1 MNADDII
8 QEFKKN
14 AELTITAEIALKGAI
29 TGVLEKACGGK
40 SNRYL
45 VLKVLTGKTSSKLLT
60 ENEWYALMCLVQPCK
75 PLGGHWHSARDTELE
90 QMCQIL
96 LRKAVYQPGQLQI
109 PF

>member
-1 MNADDII
+1 MNADEII

-14 AELTITAEIALKGAI
+14 AESVIAAEILLKGAI

-40 SNRYL
+40 ANRYL

-60 ENEWYALMCLVQPCK
+60 ESEWYALMCLVQPSK
-75 PLGGHWHSARDTELE
+75 PVGGKWHSARDAELE
-90 QMCQIL
+90 RMCGIL
-96 LRKAVYQPGQLQI
+96 LTRAVDVPEQGKM